1 MRYYSWSIIFAKK
14 IHTNTLYFGAG
25 RLVKYTRFSF
35 FGFMEIYIRWG
46 ERFSI
51 LFYFIIHNFFFYFTL
66 LCLPTSSFSSSFY
79 IVFSILLPRE
89 YKYLCTK
96 LYRFSVT
103 GENNT
108 LLYCVTFSLVQQVW
122 LIFSPNLIM
131 KGFRVKEMYSKFLWN
146 SI

>member
-1 MRYYSWSIIFAKK
+1 MRYYFVKHFWK
-14 IHTNTLYFGAG
+14 INIYTHFISAR

-35 FGFMEIYIRWG
+35 RFPNNKIKKERKKRWG

-51 LFYFIIHNFFFYFTL
+51 LFYYFTFFFYLFIYSL
-66 LCLPTSSFSSSFY
+66 YFYSS
-79 IVFSILLPRE
+79 RE

-122 LIFSPNLIM
+122 LIFSLIWLWRVLGLR
-131 KGFRVKEMYSKFLWN
+131 KCIQNFFEILFRSL
-146 SI
+146 